1 MRDDTTE
8 VKFQLK
14 DGVVHTWS
22 GAETSVWVPAQNG
35 VVFILW
41 VPDVHRYV
49 TVYGQE
55 KSLTYNFWFEN
66 VMEGGIRKSCHL
78 S

>member
-22 GAETSVWVPAQNG
+22 GAEASVWVPAQNG
-35 VVFILW
+35 VVFIL
-41 VPDVHRYV
+41 
-49 TVYGQE
+49 
-55 KSLTYNFWFEN
+55 
-66 VMEGGIRKSCHL
+66 
-78 S
+78 